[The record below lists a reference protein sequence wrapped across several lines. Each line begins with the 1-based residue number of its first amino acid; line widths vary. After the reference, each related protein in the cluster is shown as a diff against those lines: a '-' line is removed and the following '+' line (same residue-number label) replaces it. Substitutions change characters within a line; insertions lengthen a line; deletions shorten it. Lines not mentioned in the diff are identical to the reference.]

1 MKTARKILRFL
12 DGTFTAVMLLLLFLL
27 GAYAGY
33 ALWDNHQVY
42 SRVELQQ
49 SELLELK
56 PTAPEQDEEAEPQ
69 PINFDHLLKINPDT
83 LGWLSVGNT
92 KIDYPL
98 VQGQNNLYY
107 VNTDFYGQTSL
118 AGAIFLDTRCSG
130 EMQSGYQL
138 LYGHHMSNG
147 LMFGDLDQ
155 FEDLRF
161 FQENRTG
168 ELLTPEGAFSLE
180 IFAFMMTEASD
191 SYIFN
196 PANAEK
202 DLPRLMAYIREN
214 ATHFREG
221 DLEDDEENLRLLAM
235 TTCTGDYTDE
245 RIVVLAYMK

>member
-1 MKTARKILRFL
+1 MKTARRILRFL
-12 DGTFTAVMLLLLFLL
+12 DGTFTAVMLLLLLLL

-42 SRVELQQ
+42 SKVQLQQ

-56 PTAPEQDEEAEPQ
+56 PTAPEQDSDTEAQ
-69 PINFDHLLKINPDT
+69 PVDFEQLLEINGDT
-83 LGWLSVGNT
+83 CGWITVGNT

-98 VQGQNNLYY
+98 VQGESNLYY
-107 VNTDFYGQTSL
+107 VNTDFYGETSL
-118 AGAIFLDTRCSG
+118 SGSIFLDTRCSG
-130 EMQSGYQL
+130 DLTGSYQL

-161 FQENRTG
+161 FEENRTG
-168 ELLTPEGAFSLE
+168 ELLTPEGVFSLE

-191 SYIFN
+191 SFIFN
-196 PANAEK
+196 PANAE
-202 DLPRLMAYIREN
+202 DNLPGLMAYIRKN
-214 ATHFREG
+214 AVHFREG